1 MQLEVLQRK
10 ENPLLKRVEVTFKA
24 THKAEPTPT
33 RDALRA
39 FLAKE
44 LKATKDIVVIDFQA
58 STFGRYETVGA
69 AKVYKT
75 KEEALAVE
83 RKHILVRNKLIEPE
97 VKKEAAPKPEK
108 PAAAPKAEKPEK
120 PVAPPKPEAPKA
132 EAKPEPTPEKAAPKE
147 EKKPPARRPGPCG
160 PRGHSSRRFLR
171 SQRHR
176 PGARR
181 RRILDV
187 EHDRGPDGRQPRNE
201 PVSGQRERASP
212 DISEREC
219 RRNPDDSG
227 EGHDREPGQHFVPNS
242 PLHAAG

>member
-44 LKATKDIVVIDFQA
+44 LNATKDIVVIDYQA

-97 VKKEAAPKPEK
+97 VKAKEAPKPEK
-108 PAAAPKAEKPEK
+108 PAPVPRAEKAEKPA
-120 PVAPPKPEAPKA
+120 APPKAEAPKA
-132 EAKPEPTPEKAAPKE
+132 EAKPEAKPEKGAPKE
-147 EKKPPARRPGPCG
+147 EKKPAGKEEKRPA
-160 PRGHSSRRFLR
+160 
-171 SQRHR
+171 
-176 PGARR
+176 
-181 RRILDV
+181 
-187 EHDRGPDGRQPRNE
+187 EKKE
-201 PVSGQRERASP
+201 ERKDEKKADKKP
-212 DISEREC
+212 
-219 RRNPDDSG
+219 
-227 EGHDREPGQHFVPNS
+227 EGKKKE
-242 PLHAAG
+242 AK

>member
-44 LKATKDIVVIDFQA
+44 LKATKDIVVIDYQA

-97 VKKEAAPKPEK
+97 VKEKEAPKPEK
-108 PAAAPKAEKPEK
+108 PAPVPRGEKAEKPS
-120 PVAPPKPEAPKA
+120 APAPKAEAPKA
-132 EAKPEPTPEKAAPKE
+132 EAKPEPKPEKGAPKE
-147 EKKPPARRPGPCG
+147 EKKPASKEEKKPAEKKEEKKEEKKAEKKP
-160 PRGHSSRRFLR
+160 
-171 SQRHR
+171 
-176 PGARR
+176 
-181 RRILDV
+181 
-187 EHDRGPDGRQPRNE
+187 
-201 PVSGQRERASP
+201 
-212 DISEREC
+212 
-219 RRNPDDSG
+219 
-227 EGHDREPGQHFVPNS
+227 EGKKKETK
-242 PLHAAG
+242 

>member
-44 LKATKDIVVIDFQA
+44 LKATKDIVVIDYQA
-58 STFGRYETVGA
+58 STFGRYETVGE

-108 PAAAPKAEKPEK
+108 PAPVPRAEKAEKPAT
-120 PVAPPKPEAPKA
+120 PAPKA
-132 EAKPEPTPEKAAPKE
+132 EAPKVEAKPEAKPEKGAPKE
-147 EKKPPARRPGPCG
+147 EKKPAAREEKKPAEKKEEKKDEKKAEKKP
-160 PRGHSSRRFLR
+160 
-171 SQRHR
+171 
-176 PGARR
+176 
-181 RRILDV
+181 
-187 EHDRGPDGRQPRNE
+187 
-201 PVSGQRERASP
+201 
-212 DISEREC
+212 
-219 RRNPDDSG
+219 
-227 EGHDREPGQHFVPNS
+227 EGKKKE
-242 PLHAAG
+242 AK

>member
-108 PAAAPKAEKPEK
+108 PAAAPKAEKPAAAPKAEKPEK

-132 EAKPEPTPEKAAPKE
+132 EAKPEPKPEKAAPKE
-147 EKKPPARRPGPCG
+147 EKKPPAREEKKP
-160 PRGHSSRRFLR
+160 
-171 SQRHR
+171 
-176 PGARR
+176 A
-181 RRILDV
+181 
-187 EHDRGPDGRQPRNE
+187 EKKE
-201 PVSGQRERASP
+201 EKKEEKKAEKK
-212 DISEREC
+212 SEKK
-219 RRNPDDSG
+219 P
-227 EGHDREPGQHFVPNS
+227 EGKKKE
-242 PLHAAG
+242 AK

>member
-58 STFGRYETVGA
+58 STFGRYETVGE
-69 AKVYKT
+69 AKVYKS

-97 VKKEAAPKPEK
+97 VKKEG
-108 PAAAPKAEKPEK
+108 
-120 PVAPPKPEAPKA
+120 
-132 EAKPEPTPEKAAPKE
+132 APKE
-147 EKKPPARRPGPCG
+147 EKKPAAREEKKPAEK
-160 PRGHSSRRFLR
+160 
-171 SQRHR
+171 
-176 PGARR
+176 
-181 RRILDV
+181 V
-187 EHDRGPDGRQPRNE
+187 EEKKDEKKAEKKPE
-201 PVSGQRERASP
+201 AKKKEAK
-212 DISEREC
+212 
-219 RRNPDDSG
+219 
-227 EGHDREPGQHFVPNS
+227 
-242 PLHAAG
+242 

>member
-44 LKATKDIVVIDFQA
+44 LKATKDIVVIDYQA

-97 VKKEAAPKPEK
+97 IKKEAAPKPEK
-108 PAAAPKAEKPEK
+108 PAPAPRPEKAEKPA
-120 PVAPPKPEAPKA
+120 APAPKA
-132 EAKPEPTPEKAAPKE
+132 EAPKPEGKPEARPEKAAPKE
-147 EKKPPARRPGPCG
+147 EKKPAAKEEKKPAEKKEEKKDEKKAEKKP
-160 PRGHSSRRFLR
+160 
-171 SQRHR
+171 
-176 PGARR
+176 
-181 RRILDV
+181 
-187 EHDRGPDGRQPRNE
+187 
-201 PVSGQRERASP
+201 
-212 DISEREC
+212 
-219 RRNPDDSG
+219 
-227 EGHDREPGQHFVPNS
+227 EGKKKE
-242 PLHAAG
+242 AK

>member
-44 LKATKDIVVIDFQA
+44 LKATKDIVVIDYQA

-69 AKVYKT
+69 AKVYKS

-97 VKKEAAPKPEK
+97 VKEAPKPER
-108 PAAAPKAEKPEK
+108 PAPVPRAEKAEKPA
-120 PVAPPKPEAPKA
+120 VPPKAEAPKA
-132 EAKPEPTPEKAAPKE
+132 EAKPEAKPEKGAPKE
-147 EKKPPARRPGPCG
+147 EKKPAGKEEKKPAEKKEEKKAEKKP
-160 PRGHSSRRFLR
+160 
-171 SQRHR
+171 
-176 PGARR
+176 
-181 RRILDV
+181 
-187 EHDRGPDGRQPRNE
+187 
-201 PVSGQRERASP
+201 
-212 DISEREC
+212 
-219 RRNPDDSG
+219 
-227 EGHDREPGQHFVPNS
+227 EGKKKE
-242 PLHAAG
+242 AK

>member
-44 LKATKDIVVIDFQA
+44 LKATKDIVVIDSQA
-58 STFGRYETVGA
+58 STFGRYETVGY

-75 KEEALAVE
+75 KEQALIVE

-108 PAAAPKAEKPEK
+108 PAPAPRAAKA
-120 PVAPPKPEAPKA
+120 AAPKPEAPKP
-132 EAKPEPTPEKAAPKE
+132 EGKPEPKAEKLPAKEEPKHAEKRE
-147 EKKPPARRPGPCG
+147 EKKDDKKA
-160 PRGHSSRRFLR
+160 
-171 SQRHR
+171 
-176 PGARR
+176 
-181 RRILDV
+181 
-187 EHDRGPDGRQPRNE
+187 E
-201 PVSGQRERASP
+201 PKKKG
-212 DISEREC
+212 
-219 RRNPDDSG
+219 G
-227 EGHDREPGQHFVPNS
+227 K
-242 PLHAAG
+242 

>member
-1 MQLEVLQRK
+1 MQLEVVTRK

-75 KEEALAVE
+75 KDEALAVE

-97 VKKEAAPKPEK
+97 VKKEAPPKPEK
-108 PAAAPKAEKPEK
+108 PAPVPRAEKAEKPA
-120 PVAPPKPEAPKA
+120 APAAKAEAPKPEAKP
-132 EAKPEPTPEKAAPKE
+132 EAKPEKGPAKEDKKPAVKE
-147 EKKPPARRPGPCG
+147 EKKPAEKKEEKKEEKKAEKKP
-160 PRGHSSRRFLR
+160 
-171 SQRHR
+171 
-176 PGARR
+176 
-181 RRILDV
+181 
-187 EHDRGPDGRQPRNE
+187 
-201 PVSGQRERASP
+201 
-212 DISEREC
+212 
-219 RRNPDDSG
+219 
-227 EGHDREPGQHFVPNS
+227 EGKKKE
-242 PLHAAG
+242 AK

>member
-58 STFGRYETVGA
+58 STFGRYETVGE
-69 AKVYKT
+69 AKVYKS

-83 RKHILVRNKLIEPE
+83 RNHILVRNKLIEPE

-108 PAAAPKAEKPEK
+108 PAPAPRAAKP
-120 PVAPPKPEAPKA
+120 AAPKPEAPKP
-132 EAKPEPTPEKAAPKE
+132 EGKPEPKAEKPPAKEEPKPAPKDEKKAAPKPEKPAEKKE
-147 EKKPPARRPGPCG
+147 EKK
-160 PRGHSSRRFLR
+160 
-171 SQRHR
+171 
-176 PGARR
+176 
-181 RRILDV
+181 D
-187 EHDRGPDGRQPRNE
+187 E
-201 PVSGQRERASP
+201 
-212 DISEREC
+212 
-219 RRNPDDSG
+219 
-227 EGHDREPGQHFVPNS
+227 
-242 PLHAAG
+242 

>member
-44 LKATKDIVVIDFQA
+44 LKATKDIVVVDYQA

-69 AKVYKT
+69 AKVYKS

-97 VKKEAAPKPEK
+97 VKEKEAPKPER
-108 PAAAPKAEKPEK
+108 PAPIPRAEKAEKPS
-120 PVAPPKPEAPKA
+120 APAPKAEAPKA
-132 EAKPEPTPEKAAPKE
+132 EAKAEGKPEAKPEAKHEKAPSKEERKPADKKEEKE
-147 EKKPPARRPGPCG
+147 EKKA
-160 PRGHSSRRFLR
+160 
-171 SQRHR
+171 
-176 PGARR
+176 
-181 RRILDV
+181 
-187 EHDRGPDGRQPRNE
+187 E
-201 PVSGQRERASP
+201 PKAEKKPESKKKEAK
-212 DISEREC
+212 
-219 RRNPDDSG
+219 
-227 EGHDREPGQHFVPNS
+227 
-242 PLHAAG
+242 